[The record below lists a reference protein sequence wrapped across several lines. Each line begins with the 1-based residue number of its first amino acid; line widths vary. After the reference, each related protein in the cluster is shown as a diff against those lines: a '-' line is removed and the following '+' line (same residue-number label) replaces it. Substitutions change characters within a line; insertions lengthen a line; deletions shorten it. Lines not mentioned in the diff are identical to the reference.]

1 MKDLYTILVY
11 LTLFILGST
20 RRTSCSNVEDSSER
34 YKIDGKIT
42 IQGFKPSG
50 KVCATSTL

>member
-11 LTLFILGST
+11 LTLFILRIT
-20 RRTSCSNVEDSSER
+20 RRASCSHVEESSER

-50 KVCATSTL
+50 KVVQLF